1 MQKIKTSLQVSKKQ
15 NMPKY
20 ITTTTLLLTFF
31 IQELLLVLLLGKLPR

>member
-1 MQKIKTSLQVSKKQ
+1 MQKIKISLQVSKKQ